1 MITVSVHG
9 YGGAYAADV
18 NGHAGYAEHG
28 RDIVCAGVTALA
40 AALNGFAEKETVRVE
55 NGCYHAVIDAKNALA
70 VRMFE
75 NGVREIERMY
85 PAHVKFIKQEDF

>member
-1 MITVSVHG
+1 MRGMRST
-9 YGGAYAADV
+9 
-18 NGHAGYAEHG
+18 AEISFA
-28 RDIVCAGVTALA
+28 RALRRLRR
-40 AALNGFAEKETVRVE
+40 LNGFAEKETVRVG
-55 NGCYHAVIDAKNALA
+55 NGCYHAVIDPKNALA